1 MKILSGSML
10 LTASFVLF
18 GCSGNV
24 FEGVDKPA
32 EKNNLESASRAL
44 EDGNPEKAIK
54 ILLAMLPDSA
64 ANIVTNS
71 DPTDPAYEANLA
83 AAVGDIDAHKEVLAA
98 LARAYPE
105 KQGVNLLDMAARLNA
120 AQKSKTALALV
131 EEDDP
136 VTTFMQ
142 LVPDALAGDN
152 RSVGIPDLN
161 RGISIANIFLS
172 SCQADVDSA
181 TPCAKQDVM
190 ITAIVNMVG
199 FAASLKSYDDSPENG
214 SITAEE
220 AGDIPFANGA
230 EAYRYAKSAS
240 LRLGNY
246 SDLSPNSADITK
258 AKCKFD
264 DAISK
269 IEAQT
274 CIPADKTSDECIGEK
289 LVHYLVCTSDKS
301 CSVASCNG

>member
-1 MKILSGSML
+1 MKMFSRSML
-10 LTASFVLF
+10 LTASFVVF

-44 EDGNPEKAIK
+44 EDGNPEKAIR
-54 ILLAMLPDSA
+54 ILLSMLPESA
-64 ANIVTNS
+64 ATIITNA
-71 DPTDPAYEANLA
+71 DPTDPAFEANLTA
-83 AAVGDIDAHKEVLAA
+83 AIGDVDANKDVLAA

-105 KQGVNLLDMAARLNA
+105 KQGVNLLDMVARLNE
-120 AQKSKTALALV
+120 AQKTKTALALV
-131 EEDDP
+131 EGDDP

-172 SCQADVDSA
+172 RCQSDVNSA
-181 TPCAKQDVM
+181 TPCSKQDVM

-220 AGDIPFANGA
+220 AGDIPFADGA
-230 EAYRYAKSAS
+230 DAYRYAKSAS
-240 LRLGNY
+240 LRLGDY

-274 CIPADKTSDECIGEK
+274 CIPVDKTSDECIGEQ